1 MLEIKA
7 FLPNK
12 DIGFV
17 KEGEPAIVKVES
29 YPFSRYGTIDATLTR
44 VARDA
49 SPGPDW
55 TSRRR
60 TRHGEPRACRMAP
73 NARRTSS
80 SPSLFRSTRRW

>member
-17 KEGEPAIVKVES
+17 KEGEPAIIKIES
-29 YPFSRYGTIDATLTR
+29 FPFSRYGTIDATLTR

-73 NARRTSS
+73 NARKTSS
-80 SPSLFRSTRRW
+80 FPLRLGSTGRP